1 MKLFK
6 TLGFVIVFFAITG
19 CTKKE
24 NVTETDFTD
33 SLSIENPVVEDSIIV
48 PELSL
53 QTFGFPQEVEGCSC
67 YFAENKTDFEKENFL
82 YVDDYGNSAYI
93 KVDRKLIKIPME
105 EGDFDPSNF
114 NKNIENEDY
123 SISMSGRKTDE
134 GDETMQFEGVMTVK
148 EKKTGR
154 EFTSSVFGECGC

>member
-33 SLSIENPVVEDSIIV
+33 SLSIDNPVIVDSVAV

-93 KVDRKLIKIPME
+93 KVNGKLIKIPME

-114 NKNIENEDY
+114 NKIIENEDY
-123 SISMSGRKTDE
+123 SISMSGRKVHE